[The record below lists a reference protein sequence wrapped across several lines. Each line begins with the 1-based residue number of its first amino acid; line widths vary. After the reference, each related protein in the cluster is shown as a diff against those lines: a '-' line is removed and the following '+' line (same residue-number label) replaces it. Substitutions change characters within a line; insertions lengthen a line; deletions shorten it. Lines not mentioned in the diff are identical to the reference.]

1 MQQTFGEFITEKRDQ
16 LGHKRIYVANKLGVS
31 ATYVRDL
38 EKGNRPAPHSELLLR
53 LLSILDIDRESSEF
67 FYALD
72 LAAETRCD
80 VPLDIKTF
88 LILNQDIFYKL
99 LRKMNDGS
107 ISSDDIEV
115 LKNSKFNRYDR

>member
-1 MQQTFGEFITEKRDQ
+1 MEHKFGEFITDKREQ

-53 LLSILDIDRESSEF
+53 LLSILNIEKDSPEY

-72 LAAETRCD
+72 LAAETRLD

-88 LILNQDIFYKL
+88 LRFNQDVFYRL

-107 ISSDDIEV
+107 VNSNDIDE
-115 LKNSKFNRYDR
+115 LKDIKFKRHDI

>member
-1 MQQTFGEFITEKRDQ
+1 MEQNFGEFITEKRDQ

-53 LLSILDIDRESSEF
+53 LLSILNIDKESPEF

-80 VPLDIKTF
+80 VPIDIKSF
-88 LILNQDIFYKL
+88 LILNQDVFYKI
-99 LRKMNDGS
+99 LRRMNDGS
-107 ISSDDIEV
+107 INKDDIEV
-115 LKNSKFNRYDR
+115 LKNTKFKRHD